1 MTRAEHLFEILGE
14 LDEELVEEAAQPAAA
29 VRRERHWGRWA
40 ALAAC
45 ALLAAGLWNL
55 SHLRMGNAGAA
66 PADKAGGYSGS
77 ASGPEQGENA
87 AAEPGGG
94 PEGPLPDSAGAAKND
109 EISGDMQASAPEPT
123 AIPDPW
129 QSDGSAPG
137 ADGDAKQPPTNE
149 SEHNGPSACPTQP
162 AASAAPQAP
171 NGEAGGIEDMGL
183 GGETRPAIPYR
194 EEDVLPEDAG
204 SSPLLD
210 ELNRAL
216 EETIR
221 TDGVPSELDVYKDGQ
236 SCGSAYPLIS
246 EEQARSLLPAGD
258 RVQADGAQASDGEL
272 RYAATSR
279 GFLLPCW
286 RFTFPDGSTRIVPAV
301 EASYLRTGDQ

>member
-14 LDEELVEEAAQPAAA
+14 LDEDLVEEAAQPAA

-55 SHLRMGNAGAA
+55 SQLRMGS
-66 PADKAGGYSGS
+66 SGDA
-77 ASGPEQGENA
+77 ASGPGAEDAVSGNIA
-87 AAEPGGG
+87 PAEPD
-94 PEGPLPDSAGAAKND
+94 PSEIAGV
-109 EISGDMQASAPEPT
+109 
-123 AIPDPW
+123 
-129 QSDGSAPG
+129 SDPG
-137 ADGDAKQPPTNE
+137 ADSDASWPLTNGPE
-149 SEHNGPSACPTQP
+149 YDGPSAYLTQP
-162 AASAAPQAP
+162 AASAAPQDPAK
-171 NGEAGGIEDMGL
+171 EMGGMEDMGM
-183 GGETRPAIPYR
+183 GGETWPAIPYR

-204 SSPLLD
+204 SSPELD

-221 TDGVPSELDVYKDGQ
+221 TGGVPSELDVYKDGQ
-236 SCGSAYPLIS
+236 TYGPPYPLIS
-246 EEQARSLLPAGD
+246 EEQARSLLPDGD
-258 RVQADGAQASDGEL
+258 RAQTDGAQASNGEL

-286 RFTFPDGSTRIVPAV
+286 RFTLPDGSMRVIPAV
-301 EASYLRTGDQ
+301 EERYLRTGD